1 MWYKISKKDL
11 KLGEKF
17 IFYFYCLCI
26 ISLFFQNGLHDF
38 VSVSYVFLKQYC

>member
-1 MWYKISKKDL
+1 MSYRMVKCMKIRIKGGEEMWYKISKKDL

-26 ISLFFQNGLHDF
+26 IFLF
-38 VSVSYVFLKQYC
+38 